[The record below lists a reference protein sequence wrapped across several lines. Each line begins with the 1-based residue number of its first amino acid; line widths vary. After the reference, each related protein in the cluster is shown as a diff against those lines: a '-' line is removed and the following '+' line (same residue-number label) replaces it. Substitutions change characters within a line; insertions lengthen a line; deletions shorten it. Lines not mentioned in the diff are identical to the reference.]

1 MPSSFVSLTILLLTP
16 VVYSAAIPVPAAQRI
31 RARAPPNVPT
41 VAQATTQLAALTVAA
56 QGTQDGY
63 SRDLFPRKYSI
74 RPRVTCTDFRRL
86 DHNLRNMR
94 YARDRPAA
102 RRRRRSDQHSL
113 CSNKWNMVL
122 SLRRRIMDCSQR
134 RRHRPH
140 GATEQRMEVR
150 CSFLDYCST
159 SSICQ

>member
-74 RPRVTCTDFRRL
+74 ESS
-86 DHNLRNMR
+86 
-94 YARDRPAA
+94 
-102 RRRRRSDQHSL
+102 SDMH
-113 CSNKWNMVL
+113 
-122 SLRRRIMDCSQR
+122 
-134 RRHRPH
+134 
-140 GATEQRMEVR
+140 
-150 CSFLDYCST
+150 
-159 SSICQ
+159 